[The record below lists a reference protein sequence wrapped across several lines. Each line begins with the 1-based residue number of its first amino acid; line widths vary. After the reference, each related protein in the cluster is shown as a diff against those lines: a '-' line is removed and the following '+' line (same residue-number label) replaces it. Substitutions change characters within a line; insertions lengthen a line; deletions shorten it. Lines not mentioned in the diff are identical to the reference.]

1 MQQTAFWAQEESVLE
16 RALFGRLAGLRRGGG
31 GRVVVDDVGCQIIDL
46 AGLGC
51 EVAEVD
57 LLDGFSPLLAL
68 DQGIHLGGA
77 VD

>member
-1 MQQTAFWAQEESVLE
+1 LHC
-16 RALFGRLAGLRRGGG
+16 GGRGG
-31 GRVVVDDVGCQIIDL
+31 VFNSDVGCKIIDL
-46 AGLGC
+46 ARLGC

-77 VD
+77 VDKQ